1 MPRWRNTGPEPQGP
15 MPGSPQPSGLAGHWP
30 AQREVEGLTELFPR
44 VIHAD
49 QKPGNFPAGFLCH
62 STLPSLMNGGK
73 DFSPWSKRDTL
84 LYRTLRLPVEAALGK
99 DGVGWRTAL

>member
-1 MPRWRNTGPEPQGP
+1 
-15 MPGSPQPSGLAGHWP
+15 MPGKPAAVWPGWTLACPSGG
-30 AQREVEGLTELFPR
+30 VEGLTELFPR
-44 VIHAD
+44 VFTLI
-49 QKPGNFPAGFLCH
+49 KNREISLPAFSVT

-99 DGVGWRTAL
+99 DGVGLAGLRPGRELV